1 MRVTKACRYYPA
13 ITVPV
18 LKTMELRQLRYFVRV
33 AELGSIG
40 RAARD
45 LGVVASAL
53 SQQISRLESELAT
66 RLLMRTHTGVVPT
79 AAGTAFLRQARLTLR
94 HAEHAVAAAR
104 EARLSG
110 MVSVGFAPTT
120 ASMLARPFYAA
131 MAERYPNVRLHLVE
145 GLSGNLGDQL
155 NNRRLDLAV
164 LFQNDSSQGRSAIP
178 VLDEKLFLLA
188 QRGVFALPDG
198 EPATIDQLAGLPL
211 AVTSKAHGLR
221 AWVEAA
227 FERVG
232 IEPWVAVEVDG
243 LTTLMDLVQANPI
256 ATIQPGAA
264 VARAE
269 AGLLNMHPIDDPFL
283 YRRNAVYCINDE
295 ELSPAALAARVV
307 LVDVMRAQVRHGG
320 WPGATLLDS

>member
-1 MRVTKACRYYPA
+1 
-13 ITVPV
+13 
-18 LKTMELRQLRYFVRV
+18 MELRQLRYFVRV

-94 HAEHAVAAAR
+94 HAENAVAAAR

-120 ASMLARPFYAA
+120 ASVLAKPFYAA

-145 GLSGNLGDQL
+145 GLSGNLGEQL
-155 NNRRLDLAV
+155 SNRRLDLAV

-188 QRGVFALPDG
+188 QRGMFALPDG
-198 EPATIDQLAGLPL
+198 EPVTIAELASLPL

-227 FERVG
+227 FERAG

-243 LTTLMDLVQANPI
+243 LTTLMDLVQANAI

-269 AGLLNMHPIDDPFL
+269 AGLLNMHPINDPFL